1 MLAARFEWLCDDG
14 ITVIVV
20 EDHEVFAAAT
30 GSDGETTCLVCGD
43 LAGDFDGIQ
52 ECHFCLDAGFR

>member
-1 MLAARFEWLCDDG
+1 MFVEDHEVFAAAAGSDRETPCLVCEDG
-14 ITVIVV
+14 ITIIVV

-43 LAGDFDGIQ
+43 IAGYFD
-52 ECHFCLDAGFR
+52 

>member
-1 MLAARFEWLCDDG
+1 MLDARFQWLCYDG

-20 EDHEVFAAAT
+20 EYHEVFAAAT
-30 GSDGETTCLVCGD
+30 RSDRETTCLVRGD

-52 ECHFCLDAGFR
+52 E